1 MRATM
6 MTSPLTLTPILRR
19 AAALFPDIEIVSRRP
34 DRSLHRATYGDF
46 ARDAIRLGR
55 ALLKGGL
62 HPGDR
67 VATLMWNHV
76 EHLAVYFGV
85 PCAGGVLH
93 TLNLRLHPDELAYIA
108 NHAGDRYIVVDDV
121 LLPLFAKFKD
131 RVAFDQVIVVGNRDA
146 ALAAGAIPWADFLA
160 TGDDDVLALPDLA
173 EDAPLGMCY
182 TSGTTGKPKGVVYSH
197 RSTVL
202 HSMTVAMVDGLG
214 LGQRDCV
221 LPVVP
226 MFHANAWGI
235 PFAAAM
241 VGAKLVMPGPFLD
254 APSLLELMEGERVT
268 CAAGVPTIWAAILE
282 QLDRAPRALTPGT
295 RMVVGGSAAPDAMI
309 RAFDRHGLRV
319 VHAWGMTETS
329 PLGSVAHVRTS
340 DIGEAAAY
348 AARARQGTPSPLIEL
363 RAIDD
368 RGAVPWDDVR
378 SGELQVRGPWV
389 ASSYHD
395 QPDAADRWT
404 ADGWFRTGDVVSIN
418 AHGSIKIVDRTKDL
432 IKSGG
437 EWISSV
443 DLENTL
449 VAHPAVR
456 EAAVIAVPHPKWSER
471 PLAVVVLRDGATATA
486 EELREFLGAHFAKF
500 QIPDAVVFI
509 DAIPKTSTGKLLKS
523 ALRERFAGWTW

>member
-1 MRATM
+1 
-6 MTSPLTLTPILRR
+6 
-19 AAALFPDIEIVSRRP
+19 
-34 DRSLHRATYGDF
+34 
-46 ARDAIRLGR
+46 
-55 ALLKGGL
+55 
-62 HPGDR
+62 
-67 VATLMWNHV
+67 
-76 EHLAVYFGV
+76 
-85 PCAGGVLH
+85 
-93 TLNLRLHPDELAYIA
+93 
-108 NHAGDRYIVVDDV
+108 
-121 LLPLFAKFKD
+121 
-131 RVAFDQVIVVGNRDA
+131 
-146 ALAAGAIPWADFLA
+146 
-160 TGDDDVLALPDLA
+160 
-173 EDAPLGMCY
+173 
-182 TSGTTGKPKGVVYSH
+182 
-197 RSTVL
+197 
-202 HSMTVAMVDGLG
+202 
-214 LGQRDCV
+214 
-221 LPVVP
+221 
-226 MFHANAWGI
+226 
-235 PFAAAM
+235 
-241 VGAKLVMPGPFLD
+241 
-254 APSLLELMEGERVT
+254 
-268 CAAGVPTIWAAILE
+268 
-282 QLDRAPRALTPGT
+282 
-295 RMVVGGSAAPDAMI
+295 MVVGGSAAPDAMI